1 MVSAIRATRGC
12 MKAIPRG
19 KVPENESIITRN
31 MPGEQS
37 MRLPLSWLTVPIC
50 YLAFA
55 GSGVAS
61 PTESATKCPISL
73 DRLDLRYNHAGGV
86 SVPQLKLAFAN
97 RTDKT
102 ITDMLLNLSILD
114 PEGNPHPYSDDLT
127 YHRDIPPGP
136 QPRSHTW
143 TLDAASVDMH
153 HAGESVTL
161 QQVQFADGT
170 TWKDDGSLACTLSVD
185 FHAK

>member
-1 MVSAIRATRGC
+1 M
-12 MKAIPRG
+12 
-19 KVPENESIITRN
+19 KVP
-31 MPGEQS
+31 
-37 MRLPLSWLTVPIC
+37 LSLLAVSIC

-55 GSGVAS
+55 RSGVAS
-61 PTESATKCPISL
+61 PTEPATKCPISL
-73 DRLDLRYNHAGGV
+73 DRLDLRYNHTGGV

-102 ITDMLLNLSILD
+102 ITDILLHLSILD

-127 YHRDIPPGP
+127 YHRDIPPGT
-136 QPRSHTW
+136 QLRSHTW

-153 HAGESVTL
+153 HTGESVAL
-161 QQVQFADGT
+161 QQVEFADGT